1 MTSKHYVGHNHVI
14 PSLRKEEC
22 WLKQA
27 EFFGFGDDAGRVAG
41 IELLQKSHPV
51 PFDGLLGEAQ
61 AVCNDFTG

>member
-22 WLKQA
+22 WLI
-27 EFFGFGDDAGRVAG
+27 FGFGDDAGRVAG

-61 AVCNDFTG
+61 AVCNDFAG